1 MASGVGAMWLV
12 ICGLLPGP
20 KRILR
25 TFGRKVTECWLDS
38 LSGWRFLLGLIFLS
52 GIVDSASREA
62 KSFFLPA

>member
-12 ICGLLPGP
+12 IYGLLPGP

-25 TFGRKVTECWLDS
+25 TLGRKFTECWLDS

-62 KSFFLPA
+62 KPFFLPS